1 MGDSAVDYCL
11 KQTRMETMFC
21 TAPYLK
27 KILGMREQGMA
38 TQIKNVVMFDT
49 DAETVALTTRATAEF
64 QIRVFTLD
72 AVREAGRQNSAMVL
86 KEDAVTRDDVYM
98 LNYTSGTTGD
108 SKGVKVTQWGI
119 LSSAIIFYE
128 S

>member
-38 TQIKNVVMFDT
+38 TQIKNVVM
-49 DAETVALTTRATAEF
+49 LT
-64 QIRVFTLD
+64 
-72 AVREAGRQNSAMVL
+72 AGCD
-86 KEDAVTRDDVYM
+86 E
-98 LNYTSGTTGD
+98 
-108 SKGVKVTQWGI
+108 I
-119 LSSAIIFYE
+119 
-128 S
+128 